1 VLDVYGATR
10 INDGRAELFLEH
22 STHTH
27 THVHTSYRNSVGA
40 YICLSTTIQCFA
52 FYLDQNNRNKQR
64 RKANTVEVLDVIC

>member
-27 THVHTSYRNSVGA
+27 TYTPAIGIVWGPISVFLQL
-40 YICLSTTIQCFA
+40 YSVSPFIWIKTIET
-52 FYLDQNNRNKQR
+52 NN
-64 RKANTVEVLDVIC
+64 VEKLTPSKSSM